1 MRRHYNSIDNITN
14 CELLLSEA
22 SYNMACDWLQ
32 KWFDK
37 WGWEVR
43 SAKQT
48 TYKGISVT
56 EIVGGCKQRV
66 RSFFYDEERGY
77 LLGGN

>member
-22 SYNMACDWLQ
+22 SYNMACDWL
-32 KWFDK
+32 DK
-37 WGWEVR
+37 QCNGEIIE
-43 SAKQT
+43 AKQT
-48 TYKGISVT
+48 TYKGRNVT
-56 EIVGGCKQRV
+56 KITAGNGQWV

-77 LLGGN
+77 LLGE